1 MLNILRGQMRYY
13 VAAVVAVFAAG
24 GLSISLDPWLDLTK
38 TPFLLFFSA
47 IMISAWYG
55 GLRSGVV
62 ATFLA
67 AAASYYFFIQAGYI
81 WASGFDSL
89 ARSGLF
95 ILEGLLFSVLCE
107 ALHQSKRR
115 AEQTA
120 RSLSEQE
127 ASLRD
132 ATVQVSNLQE
142 SERYFRQLAENINGL
157 FWVFDLVTDQLLYV
171 NPACRTLLG
180 QSEQELYRNP
190 ACWLDN
196 VHPQDRERISQS
208 RTQLY
213 HQEERKF
220 DEEYRIC
227 AANGDIRWVWART
240 FPIQDQ
246 AGHVVRVAGLAED
259 VTERKQANES
269 MRESERRLRRLVES
283 NLFGVAFSRFD
294 GTLSFANDYYLNMVG
309 YGQED
314 LAAGRL
320 NWKQITPPEY
330 SDCDQHAIAEIQQRG
345 TAAPFEKEYIRKDGS
360 RVPVL
365 VGCTSLDDIS
375 KDAEQDAEPESI
387 QESIAF
393 LLDLTELKRTEE
405 HLRQREAEL
414 KLIADS
420 VPPQISFVDREERY
434 QFVNRRYEER
444 FQCSADQICG
454 KTVRE
459 VLGEEAYQRISPH
472 IQRVF
477 TTGQP
482 VVFESFMQY
491 ANGITRQLQVTYE
504 PQFDDHQQVRG
515 FVAFVD
521 DVTEQRQAAADLAR
535 SEERYRSLVAASTS
549 IVWTVNAD
557 GEFITPQSQWEAYT
571 GQTWEQH
578 QGLGWLDALH
588 PDDRDRLY
596 QNWITACDQQQ
607 TYCAEARIWH
617 AASESYHYIISRGV
631 PLYNDSGTIR
641 EWIGTITDV
650 QDRQQAVE
658 ALRQREQ
665 TLEQQLHMLDLAN
678 DSIIIWD
685 LATSNITYWN
695 QGAEREYGWSKAEV
709 QDKNIHN
716 LLQTV
721 LPQPLE
727 QLKAILQDAGYWQ
740 GELTQVRR
748 DGTAIIVSS
757 RWTLQYDADGQ
768 PKAVLEINNNITAQK
783 QVEEEIYRTNER
795 LRVALKHAPITV
807 FSQDQDLR
815 YIWLYNLPA
824 QFGLQDEAVIGV
836 SERDLFPNPADAE
849 QLIRVKQQVLETGVG
864 ARQEVHVTVQGQE
877 HVYDLTVEPL
887 LNAQGERVGVT
898 CAAVNITE
906 RQLSAAAMRAS
917 EERLSLAMDVAQLGF
932 WDWDIP
938 QNRMTWSSSY
948 SHLLGLPL
956 EASKPTLDSLI
967 ACIHPEDQAQVRD
980 RIMQAITAESY
991 DAEYRIIW
999 PDNSIRWL
1007 VSKGQVFH
1015 NDQDEPVRMIGV
1027 AWDDTARKQMEQ
1039 ERSQLLALERSARES
1054 AEAANRIKDEFLAI
1068 VSHELRSPLNP
1079 ILGWSQML
1087 RSRKLDAETTQR
1099 ALETIERN
1107 AKLQSQLVDDLL
1119 DVSRILRG
1127 KLRLKVQ
1134 PTQLKPVVLEAIETV
1149 QLSAQAKGIDI
1160 QVDLQENLPPV
1171 LGDANR
1177 LQQIAWNLLSN
1188 AVKFTPERGQVTV
1201 RLTRVD
1207 HVAQLEVQDTGCGI
1221 DTHFLPHVFEYFRQ
1235 GDSGI
1240 TREFGGLGL
1249 GLAIVRYLS
1258 EMHGGTVRVASSG
1271 KDQGS
1276 TFTVQI
1282 PLMKPADIEAN
1293 KFADTA
1299 VIEAK
1304 SLVGTRILIIDDDPD
1319 LRSLTAEFLSTQ
1331 GAEVQVVSSA
1341 AEVIAQ
1347 LDFNVPDVLISDIA
1361 RPDTDGYSL
1370 IQLIRRRPPEA
1381 GGTVPAIAITA
1392 STAQMD
1398 RQQALAA
1405 GFQRHLAKPTH
1416 PLELTQAILDV
1427 L

>member
-1 MLNILRGQMRYY
+1 MLNIFRGQMRYY
-13 VAAVVAVFAAG
+13 IAAVVAVFAAG
-24 GLSISLDPWLDLTK
+24 GLSIFLDPWLDLTK

-47 IMISAWYG
+47 IMFSAWYG

-62 ATFLA
+62 ATLLSA
-67 AAASYYFFIQAGYI
+67 VASYYFFLNAGYI
-81 WASGFDSL
+81 WASSFDLL

-95 ILEGLLFSVLCE
+95 VLEGLLFSSLCE
-107 ALHQSKRR
+107 ALHQAKWRV
-115 AEQTA
+115 EQA
-120 RSLSEQE
+120 VRSLSEREQ
-127 ASLRD
+127 SLRD
-132 ATVQVSNLQE
+132 ATMQVSNLQE
-142 SERYFRQLAENINGL
+142 SERYFRQLAENINSL

-196 VHPQDRERISQS
+196 VHPQDRQRIIQS

-213 HQEERKF
+213 RVQGKF
-220 DEEYRIC
+220 DEEYRIY
-227 AANGDIRWVWART
+227 AANGDLRWVWART
-240 FPIQDQ
+240 FPIYDA

-259 VTERKQANES
+259 ITERKQASEA

-283 NLFGVAFSRFD
+283 NLFGVAFARFD

-309 YGQED
+309 YSQED

-330 SDCDQHAIAEIQQRG
+330 SDCDQHAIAEIQQQG
-345 TAAPFEKEYIRKDGS
+345 IASPFEKEYLRKDGS

-365 VGCTSLDDIS
+365 IGCTSIEDAADD
-375 KDAEQDAEPESI
+375 AQ

-405 HLRQREAEL
+405 NLRHREAEL

-444 FQCSADQICG
+444 FECPADQICG

-459 VLGEEAYQRISPH
+459 VLGEEAYQRVSPY
-472 IQRVF
+472 IQQVL
-477 TTGQP
+477 TTGQS
-482 VVFESFMQY
+482 VAFENTMQY
-491 ANGITRQLQVTYE
+491 ANGRSSHLQVTYE
-504 PQFDDHQQVRG
+504 PQLDDHQQVRG
-515 FVAFVD
+515 FVAFVE
-521 DVTEQRQAAADLAR
+521 DVTEQRQAAAALAR
-535 SEERYRSLVAASTS
+535 SEERYRSLVAASTA
-549 IVWTVNAD
+549 IVWTVNAQ
-557 GEFITPQSQWEAYT
+557 GEFIAPQPQWEAYT
-571 GQTWEQH
+571 GQTWEKY
-578 QGLGWLDALH
+578 QGLGWLDVLH
-588 PDDRDRLY
+588 PEDRDRLY
-596 QNWITACDQQQ
+596 QTWITARDQQQ

-617 AASESYHYIISRGV
+617 AASDSYHYIISRGV
-631 PLYNDSGTIR
+631 PLYDDSGTIR

-685 LATSNITYWN
+685 LATSSITYWN
-695 QGAEREYGWSKAEV
+695 KGAEREYGWSKAEA
-709 QDKNIHN
+709 QGAKIHN
-716 LLQTV
+716 LLQTT

-727 QLKAILQDAGYWQ
+727 QLKVILQDEGYWQ
-740 GELTQVRR
+740 GELTQVCR

-757 RWTLQYDADGQ
+757 RWTLQFDDQGQ

-795 LRVALKHAPITV
+795 LRVALKHSPITV
-807 FSQDQDLR
+807 FSQDQNLR
-815 YIWLYNLPA
+815 YTWLYNLPA
-824 QFGLQDEAVIGV
+824 QFGLQDEEVMGV
-836 SERDLFPNPADAE
+836 SDYDLFPDPADAE
-849 QLIRVKQQVLETGVG
+849 QLIRVKRQVLETGVG
-864 ARQEVHVTVQGQE
+864 ARQEMHVTVQGQA

-906 RQLSAAAMRAS
+906 RQLSAAAMKAS

-938 QNRMTWSSSY
+938 RNRMTWSSSY
-948 SHLLGLPL
+948 NHLLGLSL
-956 EASKPTLDSLI
+956 EVSEPTLDSLI
-967 ACIHPEDQAQVRD
+967 ACIHPADQAQVRS
-980 RIMQAITAESY
+980 RIMQAITAEFY

-1015 NDQDEPVRMIGV
+1015 NDQNEPVRMIGV

-1134 PTQLKPVVLEAIETV
+1134 PTQLQPVVLEAIETV

-1160 QVDLQENLPPV
+1160 HIDLQDNLPPV

-1177 LQQIAWNLLSN
+1177 LQQIVWNLLSN
-1188 AVKFTPERGQVTV
+1188 AVKFTPEQGQVTV
-1201 RLTRVD
+1201 RLTQVD

-1221 DTHFLPHVFEYFRQ
+1221 DAHFLPHVFEYFRQ

-1258 EMHGGTVRVASSG
+1258 EMHGGTVRVESYG
-1271 KDQGS
+1271 KDQGC

-1282 PLMKPADIEAN
+1282 PLMKPADIELSV
-1293 KFADTA
+1293 FADTA
-1299 VIEAK
+1299 IIEAK

-1319 LRSLTAEFLSTQ
+1319 LRSQTAEFLITQ
-1331 GAEVQVVSSA
+1331 GAEVQVVASA

-1347 LDFNVPDVLISDIA
+1347 FDFDVPDILISDIA
-1361 RPDTDGYSL
+1361 MPDTDGYSL

-1381 GGTVPAIAITA
+1381 GGTIPAIAITA

-1405 GFQRHLAKPTH
+1405 GFQRHLAKPVN
-1416 PLELTQAILDV
+1416 PLELTQAILEV